1 MESDPCSQILAPYF
15 QVVSCQE
22 EGLGGQAPQVR
33 DCTWGAA
40 DVYQEDSATVA
51 CNWSEHKSCVFPQP
65 QNPQSAST

>member
-51 CNWSEHKSCVFPQP
+51 
-65 QNPQSAST
+65 